1 MPAATRRRAATLAAA
16 EADDVRTSDVEV
28 GPNISLNI
36 LMHSRS
42 SKQHLRTA
50 LHGVAQLRSQIEHLT
65 RENTRLREDLDRLY
79 EAQDVSIQPRRGKK
93 GNVSV
98 LSLTAQV
105 NKLKHQVAE
114 LEAVSVVAKTL
125 LPKRPSHFLQ
135 ARKKDRKKI
144 RKVRIPSS
152 SHLPLFVHSLCDYQ
166 FQMKEVKEDAME
178 LGGELEY
185 GVHDESADMKRVCI
199 FEYHLGQF
207 F

>member
-1 MPAATRRRAATLAAA
+1 MPEAGIPPGRSSMPAATRRRAATLAAA

-93 GNVSV
+93 GNISV

-105 NKLKHQVAE
+105 NKLQHQVAE
-114 LEAVSVVAKTL
+114 LEAVSVVTKTL
-125 LPKRPSHFLQ
+125 LPKRPSHFSRQERRTEKRYAKCASLLLVIFFCSFIHF
-135 ARKKDRKKI
+135 AI
-144 RKVRIPSS
+144 ISS
-152 SHLPLFVHSLCDYQ
+152 
-166 FQMKEVKEDAME
+166 K
-178 LGGELEY
+178 
-185 GVHDESADMKRVCI
+185 
-199 FEYHLGQF
+199 
-207 F
+207 